1 MASIALTGHTI
12 LQEIP
17 HGPGHAEA
25 AARLQCY
32 GRSALPAARPP
43 GIVQVF
49 LYHIVSPLI
58 CVLLLHVGYK
68 NR

>member
-25 AARLQCY
+25 AARLQRY
-32 GRSALPAARPP
+32 ARASVTAALASGRIGL
-43 GIVQVF
+43 QV
-49 LYHIVSPLI
+49 
-58 CVLLLHVGYK
+58 
-68 NR
+68 